1 MTSLPAANCSRSLL
15 LQSETRGRRWFDG
28 VSVVQPVPMSMM
40 TVSVVDLEVQR
51 LAADRQSCR
60 PARIH
65 GDTDIPT
72 RHAYTRFAAVHA
84 ANAAPRVRV
93 RHRQPFGPKSQLHAA
108 GRYMVANVTSSLSP
122 LHGLM
127 VEGPDKSSSS
137 MKDTLLTGNHGQ
149 ASKWLQWWCLP

>member
-1 MTSLPAANCSRSLL
+1 MKVIVMTSLPAANCSRSLL

-65 GDTDIPT
+65 GDIDIPT

-84 ANAAPRVRV
+84 ANGV
-93 RHRQPFGPKSQLHAA
+93 QEFGREKCARS
-108 GRYMVANVTSSLSP
+108 N
-122 LHGLM
+122 
-127 VEGPDKSSSS
+127 
-137 MKDTLLTGNHGQ
+137 
-149 ASKWLQWWCLP
+149 